1 MKRPTNGQNIA
12 LSVTVLAAILLIL
25 LLLGVHL
32 DFGNK
37 ADAPK
42 KEAITMAMPE
52 EIDPL
57 DEEMFIEPELTNL
70 GDPENTATDESEA
83 PIPSGTPDISDVP
96 NDKLV
101 VNGPNPNPNKESE
114 HLTATTKP
122 SDVKTTAPSAKDDV
136 DQKVSSNMSKQFNVR
151 NGKSEGKETT
161 AASGKGG
168 NGEGH
173 AKGEISGGR
182 KLENDP
188 GLTDFDI
195 GDRNQITVKVSVMVQ
210 ANGKVES
217 GTAKC
222 LTSLKDATL
231 KKKLL
236 EASSRTLWTPKP
248 GVHTVEATIIWTL
261 YSGKR

>member
-37 ADAPK
+37 ADAPQ

-114 HLTATTKP
+114 HLATTTKP
-122 SDVKTTAPSAKDDV
+122 SDVKTTAPSPKDIEDQRIKDDM
-136 DQKVSSNMSKQFNVR
+136 SNKFKAQ
-151 NGKSEGKETT
+151 NGKSDGKETT

-195 GDRNQITVKVSVMVQ
+195 GGNNIKIVKVTVDVR
-210 ANGKVES
+210 ADGKVVS

-222 LTSLKDATL
+222 VTSVNDATL
-231 KKKLL
+231 EKKVKK
-236 EASSRTLWTPKP
+236 ASEKTQWTPKP
-248 GVHTVEATIIWTL
+248 DAPTVLATITWTL
-261 YSGKR
+261 FSGKK

>member
-37 ADAPK
+37 ADAPQ

-114 HLTATTKP
+114 HLATTTKP
-122 SDVKTTAPSAKDDV
+122 SDVKTTASSAKDDP
-136 DQKVSSNMSKQFNVR
+136 DQRLSDTMSSQFNMR
-151 NGKSEGKETT
+151 NGKSEGTEST
-161 AASGKGG
+161 AVSGKGG
-168 NGEGH
+168 DGKAE
-173 AKGEISGGR
+173 AKGEIQGQGR
-182 KLENDP
+182 KLLNHPQPEKFSVTRTTIVKVTVMVKAD
-188 GLTDFDI
+188 G
-195 GDRNQITVKVSVMVQ
+195 TVKPDS
-210 ANGKVES
+210 ANCV
-217 GTAKC
+217 
-222 LTSLKDATL
+222 TSLKDPDL
-231 KKKLL
+231 KKNL
-236 EASSRTLWTPKP
+236 EKASEKTKWTSKKGAP
-248 GVHTVEATIIWTL
+248 TVQATIIWTL